1 MPPEGY
7 HERERKLEKYAKIR
21 EQNKAF
27 LRNFQQA
34 MRERVQLSNLNDL
47 LEENNIKTIYTT

>member
-7 HERERKLEKYAKIR
+7 QERQREKYAKIR

-47 LEENNIKTIYTT
+47 LKENNIKPV

>member
-7 HERERKLEKYAKIR
+7 HEKQREKYAKIR

-34 MRERVQLSNLNDL
+34 IREKVQLRNLNDL
-47 LEENNIKTIYTT
+47 LEENNIKAI

>member
-7 HERERKLEKYAKIR
+7 HERQREKYAKTR

-47 LEENNIKTIYTT
+47 LEENNIKAI

>member
-7 HERERKLEKYAKIR
+7 QERQREKYAKIR

-27 LRNFQQA
+27 LRNFHQA
-34 MRERVQLSNLNDL
+34 MRKRVQLSNLNDL
-47 LEENNIKTIYTT
+47 LKENNIKTI

>member
-7 HERERKLEKYAKIR
+7 YERQREKYAKIR

-34 MRERVQLSNLNDL
+34 IREKVQLSNLNDL
-47 LEENNIKTIYTT
+47 LKENNIKTI

>member
-7 HERERKLEKYAKIR
+7 HERQREKYAKIR

-27 LRNFQQA
+27 LRSFQQA

-47 LEENNIKTIYTT
+47 LEENNIKAI

>member
-7 HERERKLEKYAKIR
+7 HERQREKYAKIR

-47 LEENNIKTIYTT
+47 LKENNIKTI